1 MKTFKNFYCWIAPVV
16 HLRITYGLGNVCF
29 KGNFMGAFTP
39 FLMPTKQTFNRKLKN
54 RNQAIDLPIEVDIL

>member
-1 MKTFKNFYCWIAPVV
+1 MKKFQKFLLLDRSCCSSP
-16 HLRITYGLGNVCF
+16 YGLGNVCL

-39 FLMPTKQTFNRKLKN
+39 FWMPTKQTFNRKLKN